1 MADDDERP
9 RPWHWPGG
17 WVREEAFW
25 RQITTAT
32 VSALSTGG
40 IAFLAARFAGLFAQV
55 PWSTVCKTLLAGT
68 VLVPTLA
75 LIVLVI
81 ESGFASA
88 ERRIEKRLLHRSN
101 DLRANLDAIRKELD
115 EMQAASGQDP

>member
-1 MADDDERP
+1 VDDDERL
-9 RPWHWPGG
+9 RPWHWPGD
-17 WVREEAFW
+17 WLRDEAFW

-40 IAFLAARFAGLFAQV
+40 IAFLAARFAGLFAHV
-55 PWSTVCKTLLAGT
+55 PWSTVCKTLVAGA
-68 VLVPTLA
+68 VLVLMLA
-75 LIVLVI
+75 LIVLLI

-88 ERRIEKRLLHRSN
+88 ERRIEKRMLRRSN
-101 DLRANLDAIRKELD
+101 DLRANLDEIRQELD